1 MVNTKYMLASIIFI
15 YLKIIPL
22 TFGIQIELSYI
33 ILPPYHTLMFILEW
47 KTLNMRLE
55 KDADLNR
62 IFYTYVYISSVFTS
76 FFEKAIHFLL
86 FIIIFI
92 IYYSFL
98 FYFIR
103 FCFFE

>member
-22 TFGIQIELSYI
+22 TFGIQIDHSYI

-62 IFYTYVYISSVFTS
+62 IFSTYVYISSVFTS
-76 FFEKAIHFLL
+76 FFEKAIHFL
-86 FIIIFI
+86 FIIFI

-98 FYFIR
+98 FYFIS